1 MRKIVLLLLLGF
13 VQLYSN
19 AQYKMDTSVPLNPDV
34 KHGKLNNGL
43 TYFICKN
50 NEPVGQADFYI
61 IQNVGALMENDAQN
75 GLAHF
80 LEHMA
85 FNGTENFPGNS
96 ISEILKKYGVSMNT
110 HVNAQTGHNETV

>member
-1 MRKIVLLLLLGF
+1 MVVPDVSGTTLFLREYMRKIVLLLLLGF
-13 VQLYSN
+13 AQLYSN
-19 AQYKMDTSVPLNPDV
+19 AQYKMDTPVPLNPDV

-50 NEPVGQADFYI
+50 NEPAGQANFYI

-80 LEHMA
+80 FGAHGFQRDGEL
-85 FNGTENFPGNS
+85 S
-96 ISEILKKYGVSMNT
+96 R
-110 HVNAQTGHNETV
+110 

>member
-43 TYFICKN
+43 TYFICKITN
-50 NEPVGQADFYI
+50 Q
-61 IQNVGALMENDAQN
+61 
-75 GLAHF
+75 
-80 LEHMA
+80 
-85 FNGTENFPGNS
+85 
-96 ISEILKKYGVSMNT
+96 
-110 HVNAQTGHNETV
+110 